1 MKKFGE
7 ARRASGE
14 AVDDILVE
22 ETDDVAAASLAAQ
35 WRERAGPGFDDRP
48 LAAGTLVK
56 GQFAF
61 RGAQFEQDAFDGLE
75 FGNVD
80 GCGQAGRNGLSGRSL
95 KLMRKASLP
104 PGMP

>member
-1 MKKFGE
+1 MKKLGE

-14 AVDDILVE
+14 AADDILVE

-48 LAAGTLVK
+48 LAAGTLVEVK

-80 GCGQAGRNGLSGRSL
+80 GCGQAGRNGLSGRSATVCG
-95 KLMRKASLP
+95 K
-104 PGMP
+104 